1 MEILEAYGITDR
13 EVKKISSEL
22 SISIEELNSLK
33 EFLSSEN
40 APLNLVEVYSNLER
54 DVNAYLKSP
63 KFIDDAKKAGV
74 KLIGGINVD
83 EDIIIEE
90 APKVTKTLRE
100 IAREKRA
107 KAKGSFTEQ
116 VVKEEPIEE
125 PIEESGEEID
135 LPESEVKELINGIK
149 LYKSQS
155 VSGGGITALK
165 ELAAL
170 ISYGGSDYK
179 LHQYLDSQNY
189 LLNYKL
195 ELPNSSAK
203 IIISIPKED
212 ELEDLNKLW
221 ERYLTDKSSA
231 IYLIGNNKEEVNA
244 LSLMLTVGSAY
255 GEREEMS
262 KEDLSSSFM
271 ESDNYEEVNT
281 EYSEGL
287 FGVSFYEVFN
297 KIEMS
302 WKAQLVLEEPLYDD
316 DTSTLDYCTYGIR
329 YSDYIYKSKESY
341 YVNGGNTIVT
351 NRVTFVVPKGLTKNN
366 QFAETGGHI
375 NDPNISKID
384 IKKFKKDA
392 AIGKKFQTMSG
403 KLDKSID
410 CRIIGSSNNK
420 YSIASKEGDY
430 FLINKLSFN
439 YFKKYYSQ
447 TDLEIKLSDNM
458 AFIMLGSNIVG
469 MIPAESK
476 PLPSIVGIFDSF
488 EQQTLLRNLDTN
500 TYNVMTSFDEEIEE
514 SIEEDEEIVAE
525 GESLIVEFEAYLE
538 TIYEYYEEAKEEGIS
553 NNILKEFL
561 LELDFIIDSLEELY
575 EEIGNSKAIK
585 KLEDTRKILG
595 L

>member
-1 MEILEAYGITDR
+1 
-13 EVKKISSEL
+13 
-22 SISIEELNSLK
+22 
-33 EFLSSEN
+33 
-40 APLNLVEVYSNLER
+40 
-54 DVNAYLKSP
+54 
-63 KFIDDAKKAGV
+63 
-74 KLIGGINVD
+74 
-83 EDIIIEE
+83 
-90 APKVTKTLRE
+90 
-100 IAREKRA
+100 
-107 KAKGSFTEQ
+107 
-116 VVKEEPIEE
+116 
-125 PIEESGEEID
+125 
-135 LPESEVKELINGIK
+135 
-149 LYKSQS
+149 
-155 VSGGGITALK
+155 
-165 ELAAL
+165 
-170 ISYGGSDYK
+170 
-179 LHQYLDSQNY
+179 
-189 LLNYKL
+189 
-195 ELPNSSAK
+195 
-203 IIISIPKED
+203 
-212 ELEDLNKLW
+212 
-221 ERYLTDKSSA
+221 
-231 IYLIGNNKEEVNA
+231 
-244 LSLMLTVGSAY
+244 
-255 GEREEMS
+255 
-262 KEDLSSSFM
+262 
-271 ESDNYEEVNT
+271 
-281 EYSEGL
+281 
-287 FGVSFYEVFN
+287 
-297 KIEMS
+297 
-302 WKAQLVLEEPLYDD
+302 
-316 DTSTLDYCTYGIR
+316 
-329 YSDYIYKSKESY
+329 
-341 YVNGGNTIVT
+341 
-351 NRVTFVVPKGLTKNN
+351 
-366 QFAETGGHI
+366 
-375 NDPNISKID
+375 
-384 IKKFKKDA
+384 
-392 AIGKKFQTMSG
+392 MSG